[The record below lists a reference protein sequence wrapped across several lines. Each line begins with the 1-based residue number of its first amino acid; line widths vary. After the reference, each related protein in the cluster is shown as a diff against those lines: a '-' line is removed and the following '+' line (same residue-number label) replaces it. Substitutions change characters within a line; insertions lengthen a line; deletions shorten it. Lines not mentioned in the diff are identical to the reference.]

1 MRQLQGKM
9 KLSISY
15 SHKGYNH
22 QTTILLKTLMSSA
35 ASASIITIILNEIDV
50 KP

>member
-1 MRQLQGKM
+1 M

-15 SHKGYNH
+15 SHEEYNP
-22 QTTILLKTLMSSA
+22 QTTIFLKTLKSSA